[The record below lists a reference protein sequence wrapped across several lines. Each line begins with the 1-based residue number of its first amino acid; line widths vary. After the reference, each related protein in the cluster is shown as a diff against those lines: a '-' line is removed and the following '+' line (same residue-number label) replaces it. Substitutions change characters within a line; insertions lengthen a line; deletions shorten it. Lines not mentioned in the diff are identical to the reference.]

1 MSVVYKN
8 GKVIYDPPLERTLT
22 EKANRLVL
30 QFTRYA
36 QGVGLSADDIY
47 IQRFLV
53 PRIILR
59 VDKREGYFV
68 VFHEG
73 TRINEIKQAALM
85 VYRIL
90 KFKPFAVKATDPNS
104 LKKYSRINE
113 SFALF
118 YLLSACKQYS
128 VESNHT
134 TAEMSERL
142 CNELLYAFSYWDLS
156 KESLILI
163 AETIAEACFGISA
176 QGI

>member
-1 MSVVYKN
+1 
-8 GKVIYDPPLERTLT
+8 
-22 EKANRLVL
+22 
-30 QFTRYA
+30 
-36 QGVGLSADDIY
+36 
-47 IQRFLV
+47 
-53 PRIILR
+53 
-59 VDKREGYFV
+59 
-68 VFHEG
+68 
-73 TRINEIKQAALM
+73 M
-85 VYRIL
+85 VYWIL